1 MNRHNKVLLLG
12 QLICLLL
19 MAGGILNGFGRWF
32 LFAMIGVLAVL
43 QVVQYIVCRKM
54 LEDNY
59 DNGNTAI
66 AENSITPFVDENVE
80 NKLGEMFVELEQ
92 TFSCERQVI
101 GNEIDRTSGL
111 LSEAVIGMSE
121 SFQNMKNIS
130 DRQHSLL
137 AALVHHDQENDQTS
151 DGDVQALSMHEF
163 LEESA

>member
-1 MNRHNKVLLLG
+1 MNRHNIVLLLG

-19 MAGGILNGFGRWF
+19 MVGGILSDFERWS
-32 LFAMIGVLAVL
+32 LFAVLGILAVL
-43 QVVQYIVCRKM
+43 QVAQYFVYRKT
-54 LEDNY
+54 LDDNY
-59 DNGNTAI
+59 DQANIAI
-66 AENSITPFVDENVE
+66 TENSIAPIVDENIE

-111 LSEAVIGMSE
+111 LGEAVIGMSE

-137 AALVHHDQENDQTS
+137 AA
-151 DGDVQALSMHEF
+151 
-163 LEESA
+163 